1 MIISMEYEA
10 ELKKDNIQVVGTL
23 DTLSVNT
30 ISNFVARK
38 LSSKFPYLNLKY
50 NDLFAIMSHTP
61 MYIAKMPEGMSDA
74 SYFYK
79 NSSLYFKEGT
89 DLNKLQD
96 LAIHEFIHHLQE
108 RKNRKNQLTRLG
120 LASFT
125 DFKIYGMAFN
135 EAAVQLMTSRAL
147 NSKFDTVKYYGITLS
162 TISPTYYPL
171 ICNLV
176 HQMAYLAGEKLLFS
190 STLNCTD
197 NFKNKFID
205 LCGKSNFYKIQK
217 NLDLI
222 SIAEE
227 KLVSLNNKLES
238 NDMSMNKAQ
247 LIGKLISYN
256 KEKITSLFISTQNLI
271 ITSYFNRQY
280 KELNSTAEVE
290 YFRKKLYNYKGLLGT
305 VEGYNFYN
313 DYYINMMTKLDG
325 KFEDT
330 TSFVESLFL
339 VPVKESKWIKAINK
353 IRVLSNA
360 TKERIIDMIKR

>member
-1 MIISMEYEA
+1 MEYEA
-10 ELKKDNIQVVGTL
+10 DLKKDNIQVIGTL

-38 LSSKFPYLNLKY
+38 LSSKFTYLNLNY

-61 MYIAKMPEGMSDA
+61 MYIAKIPDGMSEA

-89 DLNKLQD
+89 DFNKLQD
-96 LAIHEFIHHLQE
+96 LAVHEFIHHLQE

-147 NSKFDTVKYYGITLS
+147 DAKFDTVKYYGITLN
-162 TISPTYYPL
+162 TISPNYYPL

-176 HQMAYLAGEKLLFS
+176 HQMAYIAGEKLLFS

-227 KLVSLNNKLES
+227 KLINLNNKLES
-238 NDMSMNKAQ
+238 KDMSINASQ
-247 LIGKLISYN
+247 IIGKLISHN
-256 KEKITSLFISTQNLI
+256 KDRITSLFISTQNLI
-271 ITSYFNRQY
+271 ISSYFNRQY
-280 KELNSTAEVE
+280 KVLKSTAEVE

-313 DYYINMMTKLDG
+313 NFYIDMMAKLDG
-325 KFEDT
+325 KFEDI
-330 TSFVESLFL
+330 SNVVESLFL
-339 VPVKESKWIKAINK
+339 VPVKESKLVRAMNK
-353 IRVLSNA
+353 IKILSNN
-360 TKERIIDMIKR
+360 TKDRIIDIIKGRN

>member
-1 MIISMEYEA
+1 MEYESD
-10 ELKKDNIQVVGTL
+10 LKKDNIEVTGTL

-30 ISNFVARK
+30 ISNFVAQK
-38 LSSKFPYLNLKY
+38 LAAKFPYLNLSY
-50 NDLFAIMSHTP
+50 DDLFAIMSHTP

-74 SYFYK
+74 CYFYK

-89 DLNKLQD
+89 NINKLQD
-96 LAIHEFIHHLQE
+96 LAVHEFIHHLQE

-125 DFKIYGMAFN
+125 EFKIYGMAFN

-147 NSKFDTVKYYGITLS
+147 DCKFDTVKYYGITLN
-162 TISPTYYPL
+162 TISPNYYPL

-222 SIAEE
+222 SLAE
-227 KLVSLNNKLES
+227 
-238 NDMSMNKAQ
+238 
-247 LIGKLISYN
+247 
-256 KEKITSLFISTQNLI
+256 
-271 ITSYFNRQY
+271 
-280 KELNSTAEVE
+280 
-290 YFRKKLYNYKGLLGT
+290 
-305 VEGYNFYN
+305 
-313 DYYINMMTKLDG
+313 
-325 KFEDT
+325 
-330 TSFVESLFL
+330 
-339 VPVKESKWIKAINK
+339 
-353 IRVLSNA
+353 
-360 TKERIIDMIKR
+360 